1 MKRKIYR
8 WIMAFSL
15 LMCLTTA
22 CSDDELANQ
31 SVVGEKK
38 VWVELPFGVANH
50 NPIKI
55 DSRTT
60 YDLRYESMVRNLYV
74 FVFVGTER
82 VYGHFFDESNFTTE
96 VGENVDSWEVTNKAD
111 NNTSTFTEGTIRM
124 KVPVVTNGGAE
135 IVMIANLDLDFIN
148 VSHERLSLVA
158 NKNEL
163 ESMIV
168 SLNQEFP
175 NRNAGYFI
183 MTGSK
188 EGVTIASDGT
198 ITVPDNVIELLRL
211 DAKIKVNVKI
221 DPEYTNSENQQVKAF
236 EPESWQVVNLPKN
249 AYLLPHD
256 NDPDEEN
263 QEDSFFHL
271 EPTAF
276 DASGKME
283 DTFSFYML
291 ENRADMKKTSGGNYH
306 LRDKR
311 IKNADGTYNNETG
324 LWEYAP
330 EYGTYLVIKGQLDML
345 VDPEATKQHL
355 TADVTYY
362 VHLGNFAS
370 DMDDYDINRNTY
382 YTYNITLKGVNNIQV
397 EVVTSNDNS
406 GEVIENQPGAMGNI
420 YSAEEEIYTF
430 DAHYGQRVYTFLAS
444 SINPDAMTWY
454 VKTPFGREGTPERDP
469 STGQEI
475 YNDLDY
481 KWVEF
486 CINEMRNDGIYSHYN
501 RTYPGTGHESLM
513 DVVKFMS
520 YLKAEKL
527 KYDANQESAFDLE
540 GNLRVTIFVNEFYYE
555 VDPMNPNNK
564 AQDLWKRFVNQP
576 NRLMHILC
584 ESAFSK
590 DGDSS
595 FTGSIVTIRQRSI
608 QTPYNLKNN
617 ELKTAWGCE
626 IVDEKTGYYGFY
638 SNVENVNNAPRDY
651 DDLNNDSPDN
661 GLYNTMG
668 LWGLNGN
675 GTMSTGARWDTY
687 LDYNRENDHNLI
699 WMRDDYAVMRWSTM
713 MRNRDNNGNG
723 VIDPEEIRW
732 YQASTN
738 QLLGLYIGELGISNE
753 ARLYNTEYAVDGYDE
768 NFDHR
773 IFRRHVL
780 SSTRYNEN
788 DNSVLELWAE
798 QGIVTTNYR
807 RDYHERYGAPFYPHL
822 SVRCV
827 RNLGMDN
834 PTAANIVN
842 KVANVPQPLV
852 VVECLENEGTANAV
866 YRFDLSNVNEESFRY
881 YTTKELLPTNEFST
895 SARTYRGFVTG
906 GYTPIR
912 QTTGTV
918 TGYADYID
926 LKNSLDNNESL
937 VTQDSY
943 RVPNIRE
950 AALMTLY
957 IDNDSWWG
965 NDATMVSTYAGLGRA
980 DVGGLGLEN
989 GNSWCFGGD
998 NYIVQNENVYG
1009 GKRII
1014 IRHVKDWNP
1023 E

>member
-1 MKRKIYR
+1 MKRKIYS
-8 WIMAFSL
+8 WIMILPL
-15 LMCLTTA
+15 LLCLVTA
-22 CSDDELANQ
+22 CGDEELVKQ
-31 SVVGEKK
+31 SAVGDKE
-38 VWVELPFGVANH
+38 VWAQLSFGVAGQS
-50 NPIKI
+50 PVKI
-55 DSRTT
+55 DTRTT

-74 FVFVGTER
+74 FVFVGNER
-82 VYGHFFDESNFTTE
+82 VYGHFFDENNFTADVDDDE
-96 VGENVDSWEVTNKAD
+96 DSWTVHNKTD
-111 NNTSTFTEGTIRM
+111 NSTSTYTTGTVRM
-124 KVPVVTNGGAE
+124 KVPVVTDGGAE

-148 VSHERLSLVA
+148 VSHERLSLVS
-158 NKNEL
+158 NKSEL
-163 ESMIV
+163 ENIVV

-188 EGVTIASDGT
+188 DGVTIANVGT
-198 ITVPDNVIELLRL
+198 ITVPENTIELYRL
-211 DAKIKVNVKI
+211 DAKVEVNVKI
-221 DPEYTNSENQQVKAF
+221 DPESTNSENQQVKAF
-236 EPESWQVVNLPKN
+236 EPESWRVINLPKS

-256 NDPDEEN
+256 TDPNEGE
-263 QEDSFFHL
+263 QEAFFHL

-276 DASGKME
+276 DVSGNTE
-283 DTFSFYML
+283 DAFSFYMM
-291 ENRADMKKTSGGNYH
+291 ENRAAMKQTTNGNYH

-311 IKNADGTYNNETG
+311 IKHADGTYNNESG
-324 LWEYAP
+324 WWEYAP
-330 EYGTYLVIKGQLDML
+330 EGGTYLEIKGQLDML

-362 VHLGNFAS
+362 IHLGDFAS
-370 DMDDYDINRNTY
+370 DKDNYDIERNTH

-397 EVVTSNDNS
+397 EVITSNDATDGVTES
-406 GEVIENQPGAMGNI
+406 QPGAMGNV

-430 DAHYGQRVYTFLAS
+430 DAHYGQRVYTFPAS

-469 STGQEI
+469 LTGQEI

-486 CINEMRNDGIYSHYN
+486 CVNEMENDGIYSYN
-501 RTYPGTGHESLM
+501 NRPYPGNGHASLM

-520 YLKAEKL
+520 YLKTEKL
-527 KYDANQESAFDLE
+527 KHDAGQESAFDKE

-564 AQDLWKRFVNQP
+564 AKDLWKRFVNQP
-576 NRLMHILC
+576 NRLMHVLC

-608 QTPYNLKNN
+608 QTPYNLKNAD
-617 ELKTAWGCE
+617 LMTAWGCE
-626 IVDEKTGYYGFY
+626 TVDEKTSNYGFY
-638 SNVENVNNAPRDY
+638 NTNESVTNAPASFDF
-651 DDLNNDSPDN
+651 LNNDSPDN
-661 GLYNTMG
+661 GLYNTLG
-668 LWGLNGN
+668 LWGLNNN
-675 GTMSTGARWDTY
+675 GTLRADARWETY
-687 LDYNRENDHNLI
+687 LDYKRENDYNLI
-699 WMRDDYAVMRWSTM
+699 WMKDSYAVMRWSTM

-732 YQASTN
+732 YQAATN
-738 QLLGLYIGELGISNE
+738 QLLGLYIGELGVSND
-753 ARLYNTEYAVDGYDE
+753 ARLYNTEYAVNGYDATYG
-768 NFDHR
+768 HR

-780 SSTRYNEN
+780 SSTKCSEN
-788 DNSVLELWAE
+788 NSVLDFWAE

-807 RDYHERYGAPFYPHL
+807 RDYYENYGTPFYPHL
-822 SVRCV
+822 SIRCV

-834 PTAANIVN
+834 PTAQNIVN
-842 KVANVPQPLV
+842 PSQNIPQPLV
-852 VVECLENEGTANAV
+852 VMKCIENEGTANAV
-866 YRFDLSNVNEESFRY
+866 YSFDLRNVNEESLRY

-895 SARTYRGFVTG
+895 SARTYRGFITG
-906 GYTPIR
+906 GLTFIR
-912 QTTGTV
+912 QTTGTT
-918 TGYADYID
+918 TGYADYIN
-926 LKNSLDNNESL
+926 LKNSLDNNESPI
-937 VTQDSY
+937 TQDSY

-957 IDNDSWWG
+957 IKNNNWWG
-965 NDATMVSTYAGLGRA
+965 NDATMISTYTGLGQTS
-980 DVGGLGLEN
+980 VGGLGLEN
-989 GNSWCFGGD
+989 GNSWCFGGN
-998 NYIVQNENVYG
+998 NYIVQNENVHS